1 VGYHGRVL
9 SWLFFFFC
17 LSRMSRLWHDG
28 VRALQP
34 VHDRTLDLNATIDTL
49 PPMEEA
55 EEEQEEPTAKR
66 LRTGIP

>member
-1 VGYHGRVL
+1 
-9 SWLFFFFC
+9 
-17 LSRMSRLWHDG
+17 MSRLGHDG

-66 LRTGIP
+66 LRTGTP